1 MNMEQ
6 VSRAGETTQDVREVT
21 GLLNQLEKAIDVNIN
36 SFGILEKRL
45 APLIISCLEAHPE
58 EEERKCGQMCEVG
71 TRLTRFIESVDS
83 LTVRIQKLERSL
95 GI

>member
-6 VSRAGETTQDVREVT
+6 VSRAVETTQDVREVT

-45 APLIISCLEAHPE
+45 APLIISEAHPE
-58 EEERKCGQMCEVG
+58 EEERKYGRMCEVG